1 MQSAGG
7 WLCDRARAG
16 WDVNVLVADGGDPRP
31 LAILGATALDLD
43 DAFLSMVKSASRVGA
58 LAVSAD
64 LLAAD
69 ARVREEIL
77 RALKR
82 GLTEVIVWGRQW
94 PAELGRQAD
103 PVQHRV
109 SPAARAFKSHA
120 LVAAAVSTDSVS
132 PTETLF
138 RVGTRIIPRAA
149 LRLIR
154 GSLPDPAAAAQPP
167 VASDRED
174 DEGGEEDQE
183 PVLDVADV
191 VAMQHRQ
198 QEPGRQQPADVDQP
212 VVLLGPAPFRG
223 RHIFDVDAGVSFHLG
238 VGHGCSSR
246 SLKSALILA

>member
-1 MQSAGG
+1 MATRSFTADDETVADIGAIECLTAGAGRILRYQLNVIASTTEDVLQSAGG

-31 LAILGATALDLD
+31 LAILGAAALDLD
-43 DAFLSMVKSASRVGA
+43 DGFLSMVKRASRVGA

-94 PAELGRQAD
+94 PAELGGQAD

-109 SPAARAFKSHA
+109 SPAARACKSHA
-120 LVAAAVSTDSVS
+120 LVAAAVSTDAVS

-138 RVGTRIIPRAA
+138 RVGTGSFRA
-149 LRLIR
+149 LR
-154 GSLPDPAAAAQPP
+154 S
-167 VASDRED
+167 V
-174 DEGGEEDQE
+174 
-183 PVLDVADV
+183 
-191 VAMQHRQ
+191 
-198 QEPGRQQPADVDQP
+198 
-212 VVLLGPAPFRG
+212 
-223 RHIFDVDAGVSFHLG
+223 
-238 VGHGCSSR
+238 
-246 SLKSALILA
+246 